1 RPLRPRNRFLR
12 ASWSTILRP
21 ITTPAV
27 PASITLEENAAP
39 SDDAASAQSQDI
51 KVVQDPQPEPG
62 ATPTTINRQRII
74 MPVTLKPVLRRGVE
88 QCLAVSTEPHRA
100 VH

>member
-1 RPLRPRNRFLR
+1 PSPTTKESISSSKLVNY
-12 ASWSTILRP
+12 SSSN
-21 ITTPAV
+21 TTPAV

-74 MPVTLKPVLRRGVE
+74 MPVTLKQCFDAGLNSAWPLVLNH
-88 QCLAVSTEPHRA
+88 TELS
-100 VH
+100 